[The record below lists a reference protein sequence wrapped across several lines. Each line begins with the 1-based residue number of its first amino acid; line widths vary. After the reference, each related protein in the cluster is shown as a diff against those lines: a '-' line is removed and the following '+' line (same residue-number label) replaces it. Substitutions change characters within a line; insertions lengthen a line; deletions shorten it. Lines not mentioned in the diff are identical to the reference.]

1 MNCAGP
7 NLLLACVV
15 LVSTSLLARSLSGT
29 PRKRLEML
37 HCREMFRMGWHV
49 PIGLVKVGVSVQ
61 RNSSPLRS
69 NRHVHCHVITA
80 LDDPSWTIKSL
91 GDYRV
96 DLCIWSLTCR
106 ILEDLIP
113 PGRKR
118 STAPCKSPSA
128 STAIRSC
135 SQGKVDN

>member
-1 MNCAGP
+1 MMNCAGP
-7 NLLLACVV
+7 NLRCSRLDFSSRSIFVGNPEKKTRNAALPRNVSDGMACPDR
-15 LVSTSLLARSLSGT
+15 VSQGGGLGAEELQ
-29 PRKRLEML
+29 PLE
-37 HCREMFRMGWHV
+37 
-49 PIGLVKVGVSVQ
+49 
-61 RNSSPLRS
+61 S

-128 STAIRSC
+128 STTIRSC